1 MKKGGMRERKREIE
15 GRREREGARRD
26 GKRERK
32 GRREGEE
39 EIEYKISQVV
49 NSEVMASV
57 YGLS

>member
-1 MKKGGMRERKREIE
+1 MRERKREIE

-26 GKRERK
+26 GKIERK

-39 EIEYKISQVV
+39 EIEYKISRVV